1 MQTIF
6 VMVKCELGK
15 AYDVADDAVAVE
27 QVSEVYSTS
36 GQYDLL
42 MKCYLDE
49 KTDIGHFVDQPDPDA
64 AGREGHLH
72 PDHLQGVF
80 LSTAL
85 PHQHLPRGEDFLLL
99 PPSIQP
105 YAYRMRRQPVRP
117 SRDPARPDP
126 RELPRGTEIAPV
138 YRADGREHDVAS
150 FMDRNVIVG
159 ILVIHR
165 GRDRAGALWP
175 RPAGARSL
183 VDHVDRQVDDG
194 DAGRRRRSGRRHR
207 VDRRSADATISR
219 RCASRPMK
227 A

>member
-15 AYDVADDAVAVE
+15 AYEVADDAVAVE

-49 KTDIGHFVDQPDPDA
+49 KTDIGHFVTSRIQDA

-85 PHQHLPRGEDFLLL
+85 PQRHLAEGRGLPAPPPVHPALRLSQRRSPVLRSSRDRQGGPNLPRDLPRG
-99 PPSIQP
+99 S
-105 YAYRMRRQPVRP
+105 
-117 SRDPARPDP
+117 
-126 RELPRGTEIAPV
+126 EIAPV
-138 YRADGREHDVAS
+138 SMPPPAVS
-150 FMDRNVIVG
+150 TTSPPSWTRNVIAG

-165 GRDRAGALWP
+165 GRIVLERYGL
-175 RPAGARSL
+175 RPAVSIDRWST
-183 VDHVDRQVDDG
+183 HVDRQVDDAAML
-194 DAGRRRRSGRRHR
+194 AGAAGHDGAIKSIDDLG
-207 VDRRSADATISR
+207 
-219 RCASRPMK
+219 
-227 A
+227 